1 VKARASSVFC
11 SISWAPAD
19 PVEGLGLAERFT
31 DAAAPAQQEPYSD
44 DLNENFKLPSVDHDY
59 TKREMM
65 IPMRDGTKLFTVIWI
80 PRDTHNA
87 LMMPRTTSERP
98 TRFV

>member
-1 VKARASSVFC
+1 MKARASSVFC
-11 SISWAPAD
+11 SISWALAD

-31 DAAAPAQQEPYSD
+31 DAAAPAQQKPYSD
-44 DLNENFKLPSVDHDY
+44 DLLPSVDHDY

-80 PRDTHNA
+80 PRDAHNA